1 MKSEVIITDNQLPED
16 VIAAIQQGHKI
27 EAIKRLREA
36 TGLGLANAKVL
47 VDRAAQTHGPT
58 KPIPNFADQ
67 PTGVSGVAKMLGLV
81 LILVAAWYFYEG

>member
-1 MKSEVIITDNQLPED
+1 MKSEVVITEEQLPGE
-16 VIAAIQQGHKI
+16 VIAAIQQGQKI

-47 VDRAAQTHGPT
+47 VDRAARTHGPT

-67 PTGVSGVAKMLGLV
+67 PSGVGGLV
-81 LILVAAWYFYEG
+81 KSLAFVLLLRP